1 MKAIVLKEFGGV
13 ENLQLVDVEIPNV
26 GEQEVLVKVK
36 AISVNPV
43 DALTR
48 AGTVGMSNL
57 LEQYDPI
64 ILGWDF
70 SGVIESIGEKVSEYQ
85 VGDAVFGMVNFPGH
99 GRAYAEYITVSV
111 DQIALKPSNITH
123 EVAAASTLAALTAW
137 QAFTSYGKLRP
148 NDKVLIH
155 AASGGVGHYAV
166 QMAKYLGAYVIGTSS
181 AKNKE
186 FVMGLGADEHIDY
199 RAVKFEEVVSEIDFV
214 LEAIGGD
221 NFQKSV
227 KVLKEFGT
235 MVVLPSGYTEEDE
248 VVAKA
253 KQLHGSHFMCVYSNA
268 RDMKII
274 ANLLEKGI
282 IQAHISHVFD
292 FKEMDKAHLQLESGN
307 TVGKVVVQ
315 VS

>member
-253 KQLHGSHFMCVYSNA
+253 KQLHGSHFMCVYSSA

-274 ANLLEKGI
+274 ADLLEKGI
-282 IQAHISHVFD
+282 IRAHISHVFD

>member
-13 ENLQLVDVEIPNV
+13 DKLQIQDIDIPV
-26 GEQEVLVKVK
+26 LKTGEVLVKVK
-36 AISVNPV
+36 ALSVNPV
-43 DALTR
+43 DTLTR
-48 AGTVGMSNL
+48 ANKVEIANL

-70 SGVIESIGEKVSEYQ
+70 SGVIEEIGDHVQEFK

-123 EVAAASTLAALTAW
+123 EAAAASTLAALTAW

-186 FVMGLGADEHIDY
+186 FVMELGADEHIDY
-199 RAVKFEEVVSEIDFV
+199 RSVKFEEEVSDIDFV
-214 LEAIGGD
+214 LESIGGD

-248 VVAKA
+248 VAAKA
-253 KQLHGSHFMCVYSNA
+253 KQLHGSHFMCVYSSA

-274 ANLLEKGI
+274 ADLLGKGI
-282 IQAHISHVFD
+282 IRAHISHIFD
-292 FKEMDKAHLQLESGN
+292 FKEMDKAHLQLKSGN
-307 TVGKVVVQ
+307 TVGKVVVCIY
-315 VS
+315 

>member
-13 ENLQLVDVEIPNV
+13 ENLQLVDVEIPDV

-43 DALTR
+43 DVLTR
-48 AGTVGMSNL
+48 AGTVGMSTL

-70 SGVIESIGEKVSEYQ
+70 SGVIESVGENVKEYQ

-123 EVAAASTLAALTAW
+123 QAAAASMLAALTAW
-137 QAFTSYGKLRP
+137 QAFTSYGKLRS
-148 NDKVLIH
+148 NDRVLIH

-166 QMAKYLGAYVIGTSS
+166 QMAKYLGAYVIGISS
-181 AKNKE
+181 TKNKE
-186 FVMGLGADEHIDY
+186 FVIQLGADEHIDY
-199 RAVKFEEVVSEIDFV
+199 RSVKFEEEVSDIDFV

-248 VVAKA
+248 VAAKA
-253 KQLHGSHFMCVYSNA
+253 KQLHGSHFMCVYSSA

-274 ANLLEKGI
+274 ADLLEKGI
-282 IQAHISHVFD
+282 IRAHISHVFD
-292 FKEMDKAHLQLESGN
+292 FKEMDKAHLQLENRN
-307 TVGKVVVQ
+307 TVGKVVVCI
-315 VS
+315 S